1 MVIGT
6 THMNKQ
12 KSWTRLVNVGDLVY
26 YDAPIHDDMESHSS
40 AMGIVLKLSETGHAT
55 KSAQV
60 LFTGGEIAWFDTQ
73 VLRVAHESR

>member
-1 MVIGT
+1 
-6 THMNKQ
+6 
-12 KSWTRLVNVGDLVY
+12 VNVGDLVY
-26 YDAPIHDDMESHSS
+26 YDAPLHDDMETYSA
-40 AMGIVLKLSETGHAT
+40 AMGIVLKLSKTGHAT

>member
-1 MVIGT
+1 MRDWVFYLGYC
-6 THMNKQ
+6 
-12 KSWTRLVNVGDLVY
+12 VNVGDLVY
-26 YDAPIHDDMESHSS
+26 YDAPLHDDMETYSA
-40 AMGIVLKLSETGHAT
+40 AMGIVLKLSKTGHAT